1 MQFTD
6 EHSYSPARTDM
17 WLTFVFYSC
26 GGENLSD
33 LTCIIPNIRDT
44 LIVFDS

>member
-6 EHSYSPARTDM
+6 EHSYSHANRYVVDVCAARI
-17 WLTFVFYSC
+17 C
-26 GGENLSD
+26 GMVPD
-33 LTCIIPNIRDT
+33 IRDT